1 MDKLREKE
9 RPFRP
14 TIVGPC
20 RVQTATD
27 RFGNEA
33 KRAILYLERLRHGWN
48 LSNGT
53 HVINHGPDAATYKLI
68 PPMPKEYGSN
78 VTALLQKYNLYFSA
92 HQATLYVYV
101 PRNGPRPTI
110 PRHPDARICCYSTP
124 TVPLEAEGVNRFDA
138 PHSIRHVVVS
148 GFGRQEVVVL
158 CHDDGYVTA
167 FYTKD
172 IAKYVYCQ
180 LSTTSETTTAS
191 TATVSREGHGS
202 PEPAPSQDK
211 TPKPFLNE
219 NAGGWIR
226 GVAVHQNSQLI
237 AVCTDRSKIIVFAPA
252 LSRSKSQA
260 QACDCESCCQGVE
273 DQVRRRARNW
283 QIIVAQ
289 SDLAGGIS
297 SVSFV
302 DDKYGN
308 AVKVCST
315 SLTGRVWLA
324 DIWKP
329 NQPILH
335 VESYDSP
342 LLKEEADRPFIT
354 WCHCS
359 LVLAN
364 GYCLTVH
371 SEEEFF
377 GAPLEDLEVEPELQ
391 PGSHPTVNFAN
402 YIRDLPE
409 NPCTLSPNLANN
421 DGGPGNMTDETVTYE
436 WSEDGT
442 EADTVGQSHGAEG
455 NDDDGIDDQKGLK
468 ESLDVDRSN
477 DDREIGIGKPAER
490 ENGKG
495 RNDEDDD
502 DDADDMLYDSS
513 CSSSEAEDDAY
524 GPQDTFRR
532 CPNIPTYAHDASDRL
547 DMAYMPHN
555 GETFVIPKDRLK
567 LRKFLTGPNHFNML
581 PQCEEHV
588 SELAKLAKRHR
599 LIRMYQK
606 DCAMHPLYRNPDPKR
621 LPEHGVVFP
630 EVLTMHYT
638 HDQRLEDLESHFL
651 VSDKMDKVVQIPELF
666 LLVIR
671 SGLGRVMLF
680 TPTRLARPIKK
691 PTGVLRYGLRL
702 EWVLPRRSDEAVH
715 RTNMRPLHGMA
726 VGPVPEAGVTGRRE
740 GRQQAALTPKR
751 YRVMLHYRNH
761 DILTYEI
768 TREEET
774 GKICIF

>member
-20 RVQTATD
+20 HVQTATD

-33 KRAILYLERLRHGWN
+33 KRAVLYLERLRHGWRPN
-48 LSNGT
+48 ST

-68 PPMPKEYGSN
+68 PPMPEDYCSN
-78 VTALLQKYNLYFSA
+78 VTALSQKYNLYFAA
-92 HQATLYVYV
+92 HQSTLYVYV
-101 PRNGPRPTI
+101 PTNGPRPTI
-110 PRHPDARICCYSTP
+110 PRYPDARICSYSTP
-124 TVPLEAEGVNRFDA
+124 MVPLEAEELNRLDA
-138 PHSIRHVVVS
+138 PHIIRHLVVS
-148 GFGRQEVVVL
+148 GFGRNEVVVM
-158 CHDDGYVTA
+158 CHGGGDITA
-167 FYTKD
+167 FHTRD
-172 IAKYVYCQ
+172 IAEYVYCQ
-180 LSTTSETTTAS
+180 LDTTSENTTAS
-191 TATVSREGHGS
+191 TATVSGEGHDS
-202 PEPAPSQDK
+202 PEPAPSRDK
-211 TPKPFLNE
+211 TPKPFFHE
-219 NAGGWIR
+219 NVGGWIW
-226 GVAVHQNSQLI
+226 GVAVHQKSQLI
-237 AVCTDRSKIIVFAPA
+237 AVFTDRSNITVFAPA

-260 QACDCESCCQGVE
+260 QACDRESCCQGVE
-273 DQVRRRARNW
+273 DRVRRRARNW
-283 QIIVAQ
+283 RIIVAQ

-297 SVSFV
+297 NVSFV
-302 DDKYGN
+302 NDKYGN

-315 SLTGRVWLA
+315 SFTGRVWLA

-329 NQPILH
+329 NQPVLR

-342 LLKEEADRPFIT
+342 LLKERVNSPFDI

-364 GYCLTVH
+364 EYCLTVH
-371 SEEEFF
+371 SEEELL
-377 GAPLEDLEVEPELQ
+377 GAPLEDLEVESELQ
-391 PGSHPTVNFAN
+391 PGSHPMVNIAN

-409 NPCTLSPNLANN
+409 NPCTQSPN
-421 DGGPGNMTDETVTYE
+421 DGGPGNMMDETATYE
-436 WSEDGT
+436 WSDDET
-442 EADTVGQSHGAEG
+442 EPDTVGQSHEAEDNG
-455 NDDDGIDDQKGLK
+455 DGDD
-468 ESLDVDRSN
+468 N
-477 DDREIGIGKPAER
+477 
-490 ENGKG
+490 
-495 RNDEDDD
+495 

-513 CSSSEAEDDAY
+513 CSNSEAEDDACD
-524 GPQDTFRR
+524 PRATSRR
-532 CPNIPTYAHDASDRL
+532 CPKTPPHAHDASDRL

-555 GETFVIPKDRLK
+555 GETCVIPKGK
-567 LRKFLTGPNHFNML
+567 WALRKFLTGTNHVNMN
-581 PQCEEHV
+581 PQREEHV
-588 SELAKLAKRHR
+588 SELAKLAKRHH

-630 EVLTMHYT
+630 DVLAMHYT
-638 HDQRLEDLESHFL
+638 HDQSLEDLQSHFL
-651 VSDKMDKVVQIPELF
+651 ISDKMDEVVHIPELF

-671 SGLGRVMLF
+671 SGLGRVMLV

-726 VGPVPEAGVTGRRE
+726 VGPVQEVGVTGGRE
-740 GRQQAALTPKR
+740 GRQQAALGPKR
-751 YRVMLHYRNH
+751 YKLMLHYRNH